1 MGRKA
6 VTLGVS
12 QKLGTGYSWLLEERN
27 RGTARAACGSR
38 SFITP
43 SSSCRELTRAEMA
56 APSTDPQLHQLI
68 SCQLY
73 RLASGV
79 ENPEINKQQSL
90 SLMLMP
96 GQ

>member
-1 MGRKA
+1 
-6 VTLGVS
+6 
-12 QKLGTGYSWLLEERN
+12 
-27 RGTARAACGSR
+27 
-38 SFITP
+38 
-43 SSSCRELTRAEMA
+43 MA

-68 SCQLY
+68 PCQLY
-73 RLASGV
+73 RLASGI